1 MAKIVTKYIVVRY
14 LKLQLTNVYFI
25 GNQRGIF
32 QENKRVI
39 LCKLESVF

>member
-1 MAKIVTKYIVVRY
+1 MAKIVTTKGCY
-14 LKLQLTNVYFI
+14 LNLQLTNVYFFE
-25 GNQRGIF
+25 NQRGIF